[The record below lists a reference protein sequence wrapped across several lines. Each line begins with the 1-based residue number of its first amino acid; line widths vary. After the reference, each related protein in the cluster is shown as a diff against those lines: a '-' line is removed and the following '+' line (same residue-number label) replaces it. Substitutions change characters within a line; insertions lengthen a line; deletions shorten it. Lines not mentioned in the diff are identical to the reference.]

1 MEYDPSVLSAA
12 AVTAEA
18 RAAQVVVSPA
28 FALAQYLPDRTNP
41 SLSFNFDVSQTSLPQ
56 AASFR
61 AFDVESDFG
70 TTEGGQTKSG
80 RIPPISRKL
89 RVNEF
94 DELSL
99 QVDGTALIED
109 RYRAYA
115 RRIAGQIQTR
125 IELARG
131 QALEFG
137 QVILDERRLKATIDF
152 GRKASHSVT
161 AAKLW
166 SDPTADAL
174 GDLQAWNAVYV
185 ASNGGSWADVLVSTQ
200 TIGFLQRNTGV
211 IQAALGRSGSD
222 LPTLI
227 SRDQVQGVFDSFGYG
242 RIVINDEQV
251 IGTSGVQTRVIS
263 ASKVVFLPSTS
274 SISLSGDGG
283 TALGGVDWGVTAES
297 VSPKYA
303 ISPAE
308 RAGIFGAVYSDND
321 PEGRYVLLS
330 ATALPVLENANA
342 TFAAKVLA

>member
-1 MEYDPSVLSAA
+1 MEYDPSVLTAA

-28 FALAQYLPDRTNP
+28 FSLAEYLPDRTNP
-41 SLSFNFDVSQTSLPQ
+41 SLSFNFDVAQTSLPQ
-56 AASFR
+56 AASYR

-70 TTEGGQTKSG
+70 TTEGGQAKSG

-125 IELARG
+125 VELARG

-137 QVILDERRLKATIDF
+137 QVTLNERRLQATIDF
-152 GRKASHSVT
+152 GRKAAHSVT

-166 SDPTADAL
+166 SDPTADVL
-174 GDLQAWNAVYV
+174 GDLAAWNAVYV

-200 TIGFLQRNTGV
+200 TINALQRNTG
-211 IQAALGRSGSD
+211 IISAALGRGSD

-242 RIVINDEQV
+242 RLVVNDEQV
-251 IGTSGVQTRVIS
+251 IGTSGAQTRVIS
-263 ASKVVFLPSTS
+263 ANKVVFLPSTS

-283 TALGGVDWGVTAES
+283 TSLGGVDWGVTAES
-297 VSPKYA
+297 VSPKYG